1 MDMIM
6 PSSPSVDAARDLK
19 YCPTDEQQSTTPQA
33 APRIA
38 APKYPPRPKPRS
50 VLPPTTSTSK
60 ATKLEDICKKIDE
73 EDSSSSSSIVTNSS
87 LPSRRLIK
95 ADFSLFKDDE
105 TSSTASEDAQS
116 CRPES
121 SGDESVTYRRNNNEN
136 NQNNINTILRR
147 TTYDLATQCE
157 SRRASIRRHTIVG
170 CQNFKMGE
178 SQSVPPSRPNSRQST
193 EQSKPPQPVLV
204 SSQVK
209 APTPQINQATNLNSM
224 DQWSKNS
231 LDEHQWRDKLES
243 DRLSLTLEEIVH
255 IRSVITKAEL
265 ESLPVGIHIKEDV
278 EKRKLCFLCLRT
290 KFGLLSSRGIPCK
303 LCQRTVCAKCYT
315 KMRIPIEH
323 FSNVPVQLLSPSLQS
338 SPTISN
344 APSPNHHGGMDE
356 SFPRSLMERL
366 LRTDVDRKSRN
377 TVGSAP
383 SSPKNQRSTSSTP
396 GSSQPNSLCTINNGV
411 SSSNTMTTSQLS
423 AKDNQISLRNSI
435 MSRSMEGPR
444 SLPPQSPAKTH
455 SNCST
460 LDRRS
465 GFKKAFTLMQQQQCE
480 QKECLRGELMAVC
493 NDCRGLVLNIIR
505 YSRQTRSSARNHA
518 LKNLTLDLSPVY
530 KR

>member
-1 MDMIM
+1 MTASIK
-6 PSSPSVDAARDLK
+6 S
-19 YCPTDEQQSTTPQA
+19 TTTPQQN
-33 APRIA
+33 
-38 APKYPPRPKPRS
+38 PP
-50 VLPPTTSTSK
+50 
-60 ATKLEDICKKIDE
+60 
-73 EDSSSSSSIVTNSS
+73 
-87 LPSRRLIK
+87 
-95 ADFSLFKDDE
+95 
-105 TSSTASEDAQS
+105 
-116 CRPES
+116 
-121 SGDESVTYRRNNNEN
+121 
-136 NQNNINTILRR
+136 
-147 TTYDLATQCE
+147 
-157 SRRASIRRHTIVG
+157 
-170 CQNFKMGE
+170 
-178 SQSVPPSRPNSRQST
+178 
-193 EQSKPPQPVLV
+193 
-204 SSQVK
+204 
-209 APTPQINQATNLNSM
+209 TNLNSM
-224 DQWSKNS
+224 DTWSKNS
-231 LDEHQWRDKLES
+231 LDEHQWRDKLET

-265 ESLPVGIHIKEDV
+265 ESLPVGIQIKEDV

-290 KFGLLSSRGIPCK
+290 KFGILSSRGVPCK

-315 KMRIPIEH
+315 KMRIPTEH

-338 SPTISN
+338 SPTVSN
-344 APSPNHHGGMDE
+344 APSPSHHGGIDE
-356 SFPRSLMERL
+356 SFPRTLMERL
-366 LRTDVDRKSRN
+366 LRTDVDRKVRRAQFSYETFPTNFLHLQSRN

-411 SSSNTMTTSQLS
+411 PASNTLTTSTLS
-423 AKDNQISLRNSI
+423 AKDNQSSLRNSI

-444 SLPPQSPAKTH
+444 SLPPQSPSSRPH

-505 YSRQTRSSARNHA
+505 YSRQTRSSARNNA